1 MTKPKRLATLP
12 RLALSVATLAIAHP
26 ALAQDARP
34 NIVLIVVDDMGYS
47 DMGAFGG
54 EIPTPNLDA
63 LVGDGV
69 QLTNFHV
76 APTCSPTRAMLMSG
90 TDNHVAGLGSMAE
103 EILDEQ
109 RGHPGYEGYLNERV
123 VSFPEVLRDS
133 GYHTYISGKWH
144 LGGKEGQRP
153 NARGFERS
161 FAMMNG
167 GAHHFD
173 QTGMIEALPK
183 ANYTVDDQPIELGED
198 FTYSTDYFT
207 TQLIEQIDSAADDA
221 PFFGYLAY
229 TAPHW
234 PLQAP
239 DASIALFK
247 GKYDAGYDA
256 IRDARLARMR
266 ELGLIGPDVQPNTAP
281 DLWPH
286 WNEFDEA
293 QRATEA
299 RKMEVYAAMIH
310 EVDQSVGRLVDHLKQ
325 KGEYDDT
332 IFIFFSDNG
341 AEGQLPE
348 NIMGGLNREW
358 IDRAFD
364 NSLENLGTQGSYF
377 GYGPSWASVSQTP
390 FRMVKGYTYE
400 GGTRSPAF
408 ISYPGWKN
416 GARLDQFVHVTD
428 IAPTLLDLAG
438 ATPPAQRDGI
448 ALAPMTGHSLRPW
461 LEGRAETARPQDE
474 PVCTELFGRVSV
486 WKDGWKMV
494 HSNKPW
500 GTGDFELFDIKA
512 DPAENRD
519 LAADQPERLA
529 GLKADWQDC
538 QERFGIYWNEGLA
551 PQMVYSNETEYLFPR
566 PHPAGAR

>member
-1 MTKPKRLATLP
+1 MTSKRLATLP

-47 DMGAFGG
+47 DMGAFGS

-63 LVGDGV
+63 LTRDGV

-76 APTCSPTRAMLMSG
+76 APTCSPTRSMLMSG

-123 VSFPEVLRDS
+123 ISFPEVLRDS

-161 FAMMNG
+161 FALMNG
-167 GAHHFD
+167 AAHNFD
-173 QTGMIEALPK
+173 QTGLIEALPK
-183 ANYTVDDQPIELGED
+183 ANYTADDQPVDLGDD

-207 TQLIEQIDSAADDA
+207 TQLIEQIDSASDDA

-266 ELGLIGPDVQPNTAP
+266 ELGLIGADVQPNAAP

-286 WNEFDEA
+286 WSELDAA
-293 QRATEA
+293 QRASEA

-310 EVDQSVGRLVDHLKQ
+310 EVDQNVGRLVDHLKQ
-325 KGEYDDT
+325 KGEYEDT

-348 NIMGGLNREW
+348 NIMGGRNGEW
-358 IDRAFD
+358 ISRAFD
-364 NSLENLGTQGSYF
+364 NSLENMGKQGSYI

-408 ISYPGWKN
+408 ISYPGWKT
-416 GARLDQFVHVTD
+416 GERLDQFVHVTD

-438 ATPPAQRDGI
+438 ATPPAERDGI
-448 ALAPMTGHSLRPW
+448 ELAPMTGHSLRPW

-512 DPAENRD
+512 DMTERHD
-519 LAADQPERLA
+519 LAADQPDKLA
-529 GLKADWQDC
+529 ELKADWADC

-566 PHPAGAR
+566 PQLAGAN